1 LFSFSSSFAFSSSF
15 SFSFSFS
22 FAFSSSFLFSFS
34 FSFSSS
40 LSSFALSSFALSSF
54 ASSSLPLSSPYS
66 ISSSSP
72 VSLLSVLLSLDLCS
86 ILRMRADRT
95 RVGAAAIVAVAARS
109 LLGGATEMPLLSRRR
124 SVLQYVD

>member
-1 LFSFSSSFAFSSSF
+1 L
-15 SFSFSFS
+15 
-22 FAFSSSFLFSFS
+22 FS

-54 ASSSLPLSSPYS
+54 ALSSFALSSLSLLSLSSSLPLSSPYS